1 MHPLPSIGGRR
12 PVLPAAHVTA
22 DSGTGVVHTAPAH
35 GYDDFVVCK
44 EHGIEPLCPVD
55 ERGCFTC
62 EGENMPWAGQ
72 AALGSGTESVI
83 GALKDA
89 GMLVAEHDY
98 IHSYAYDWRTKQPVL
113 TRATQQWFADLSELQ
128 QEAADA
134 LSHVDIIPPSGRK
147 RLGGMVSTRKE
158 VLDQSLVFHRL
169 YQRSPF
175 ARKLPPRLNVLFC
188 VAVVHLSP
196 AFMGCAH
203 SCFLRCCDW
212 RSSTQRSDYETLR
225 RLCGRARVGLLVAAV
240 SRRTSACRIPGR
252 ERVGPRLRY
261 TRRMVRFWYLLVCSS
276 PASTIH

>member
-1 MHPLPSIGGRR
+1 
-12 PVLPAAHVTA
+12 
-22 DSGTGVVHTAPAH
+22 VVHTAPAH

-158 VLDQSLVFHRL
+158 VLDRSITRL
-169 YQRSPF
+169 F
-175 ARKLPPRLNVLFC
+175 F
-188 VAVVHLSP
+188 
-196 AFMGCAH
+196 
-203 SCFLRCCDW
+203 
-212 RSSTQRSDYETLR
+212 T
-225 RLCGRARVGLLVAAV
+225 
-240 SRRTSACRIPGR
+240 
-252 ERVGPRLRY
+252 
-261 TRRMVRFWYLLVCSS
+261 
-276 PASTIH
+276 ASTSDRLLRESFPRG